1 MNSVRNQS
9 PRNKVE
15 SRARSQFTGRF
26 IAYFV
31 PLSHFPALFHLIR
44 RASTSRGASCCPAK
58 RRAAHPSPSP
68 APSSQTFLSHL
79 SPASSY
85 VLSSSNRMA
94 DKTGVRE
101 CVSGMMHGGRGTEE
115 GGTQEGKT
123 KSTMAN
129 EREEGGGGRKIERE
143 REGRRAREG
152 ERTKTVFS
160 RGRGGTSYGNEEM
173 QW

>member
-1 MNSVRNQS
+1 
-9 PRNKVE
+9 
-15 SRARSQFTGRF
+15 
-26 IAYFV
+26 
-31 PLSHFPALFHLIR
+31 
-44 RASTSRGASCCPAK
+44 
-58 RRAAHPSPSP
+58 
-68 APSSQTFLSHL
+68 
-79 SPASSY
+79 
-85 VLSSSNRMA
+85 MA

-173 QW
+173 Q